1 MTRNFF
7 GLFGGKSELKAFQI
21 CASAEAVCAVA
32 LGAQVRRLHVHRSR
46 AAGGCEIEGFDE
58 LPLFSKLII
67 CLVARATRKKVG
79 SEPPDRAD
87 LDRAAA
93 LAASAAPSQH
103 EELQLL
109 RLAREEAEQ
118 LIDRRWTNIRR
129 MAAALAKDGNL
140 AGERVTKIALQS
152 DKAGARKGR
161 LQRGGSRSP
170 GPTASSAPLSWFNGI
185 FARWAAA
192 LGKSNGRTSA
202 ARRAGGS
209 RQGARP
215 QRGLRAASGRQA
227 GSTVRP

>member
-1 MTRNFF
+1 MKRNFL
-7 GLFGGKSELKAFQI
+7 GLFGSKSELKAFQI

-67 CLVARATRKKVG
+67 CLVAGATRKKIG
-79 SEPPDRAD
+79 SETPDRAD

-103 EELQLL
+103 EKQQLL

-152 DKAGARKGR
+152 GKAGVRKGR

-170 GPTASSAPLSWFNGI
+170 AAATSSAPMSWFNGI

-192 LGKSNGRTSA
+192 LGKSNGHAAA
-202 ARRAGGS
+202 ARGAGGS
-209 RQGARP
+209 KRRVRP
-215 QRGLRAASGRQA
+215 QRSARDPSARQA